1 MTFQAFIQ
9 INEARI
15 EAPHPYDQVFMLI
28 RVKQGVLQRAFVID
42 GDADHRQTGF
52 TAALHHLPDQFG
64 VHRNKALYTGSNGEQ
79 GFFDLGVDMAR
90 QTFSGLE
97 GDYTMSVAIALPGVG
112 E

>member
-28 RVKQGVLQRAFVID
+28 RVKQGVLQHAFVID

-64 VHRNKALYTGSNGEQ
+64 VHRTKAPGKHQIQ
-79 GFFDLGVDMAR
+79 GPSR
-90 QTFSGLE
+90 PTE
-97 GDYTMSVAIALPGVG
+97 
-112 E
+112 